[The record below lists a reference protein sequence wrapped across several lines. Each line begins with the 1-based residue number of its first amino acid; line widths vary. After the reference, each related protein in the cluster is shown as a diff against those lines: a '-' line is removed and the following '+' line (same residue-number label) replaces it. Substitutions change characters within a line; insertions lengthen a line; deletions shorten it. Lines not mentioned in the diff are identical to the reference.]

1 MYYLGDRL
9 DLDSEILKGLRSEIE
24 VSLCAALMLADKEGK
39 EIEVGIK
46 VKVKTETVRTYNEG
60 KVSREWEEPRI
71 SWNVSRKKKEDKID
85 YKGSARAGWELRF
98 DDDGRPYV
106 VEVNKQTNMF
116 EEEKATTVIHYHFG
130 EKKEPEVKDNAAD
143 TDTDTTL
150 AADGSGES
158 GINVDEQ
165 SDEASETDDTEGEE

>member
-1 MYYLGDRL
+1 MYYGDRL

-71 SWNVSRKKKEDKID
+71 SWNVTRKKKEDKID
-85 YKGSARAGWELRF
+85 FKGSARAGWELRF
-98 DDDGRPYV
+98 DEDGRPYV
-106 VEVNKQTNMF
+106 VEINKQTTLF
-116 EEEKATTVIHYHFG
+116 DIVKGPF
-130 EKKEPEVKDNAAD
+130 KSDEPEVTEDAEEA
-143 TDTDTTL
+143 TL
-150 AADGSGES
+150 DDDRSGVGDGSECERGEPDFAEGPEEDSES
-158 GINVDEQ
+158 G
-165 SDEASETDDTEGEE
+165 ETDPEE